1 MVGNSSGLGMLR
13 QLIGQLEEFLELHG
27 SIPPPAL
34 PSNCL
39 IQFLP
44 PSHHN
49 SLRWCN
55 YFNLEDTSLQ
65 DSWCNMIM
73 SAENVKTL
81 GPGKPPPPRKKV
93 RNNNGDKSQV
103 DETMDYRIW
112 KEFPEDLF
120 ESVMA
125 RLPISSFFHL
135 RSVCRK
141 WNSVVHSPSF
151 SLEHALV
158 AQRQQPWFYTSGGA
172 MYDPVSRKWRCRRA
186 TLAAATSATKNP
198 IVLPV
203 ASSGGLVCLL
213 DIGHESFYVRNPLTG
228 SSRELPPARARASVR
243 VWSRVAVGMAQHPQ
257 HGGYKVVWVGCS
269 GEYEVYE
276 SGRGIWA
283 HRGTVP
289 PCVRVPLGL
298 NFGSPA
304 ACVGGALHF
313 LRSEPD
319 GLVIYDVGSG
329 AWGQVAVPLPPCSGD
344 HALAEG
350 GGGRVLL
357 VGLMTKN
364 AATCVCVWELER
376 MTLLWKEVD
385 RMPNVWCLEFYGKS
399 DVRMSCLGNKGLIML
414 SLRCRQVNRL
424 VTYDV
429 STREWRRVP
438 GKRKQWIAC
447 GTSFHPC
454 LTASP

>member
-1 MVGNSSGLGMLR
+1 MVGNSTGLGMLG

-27 SIPPPAL
+27 SVPPPAL

-44 PSHHN
+44 PSHH
-49 SLRWCN
+49 SPLRWCN
-55 YFNLEDTSLQ
+55 YFNLEDSSLQ

-73 SAENVKTL
+73 SGEDVKML

-93 RNNNGDKSQV
+93 RNGEKCGV
-103 DETMDYRIW
+103 AEKMDYRIW

-120 ESVMA
+120 EAVMA
-125 RLPISSFFHL
+125 RLPISSFFQL

-141 WNSVVHSPSF
+141 WNSVVESPSF
-151 SLEHALV
+151 SRECALV
-158 AQRQQPWFYTSGGA
+158 EQRQQPWFYTVTHENVGTGGA
-172 MYDPVSRKWRCRRA
+172 MYDPLSRKWRRRTLEA
-186 TLAAATSATKNP
+186 TATKP

-203 ASSGGLVCLL
+203 ASAGGLVCLL

-228 SSRELPPARARASVR
+228 SFRELPPARTRAVR
-243 VWSRVAVGMAQHPQ
+243 VWSRVAVGMAPHP
-257 HGGYKVVWVGCS
+257 HGGYKVIWVGC
-269 GEYEVYE
+269 GGDYEVYE
-276 SGRGIWA
+276 SGRGSWG
-283 HRGTVP
+283 RGGMVP
-289 PCVRVPLGL
+289 SSVRVPLGL
-298 NFGSPA
+298 NFRSPA

-319 GLVIYDVGSG
+319 GLLTYDVGSG

-357 VGLMTKN
+357 LGLLTKN
-364 AATCVCVWELER
+364 AATCVCVWELQR

-385 RMPNVWCLEFYGKS
+385 RMPNVWCLEFYGKN
-399 DVRMSCLGNKGLIML
+399 DVRMTCLGNKGLIML
-414 SLRCRQVNRL
+414 SLRSRQLNRL
-424 VTYDV
+424 VTYDI
-429 STREWRRVP
+429 STREWLRVP

-447 GTSFHPC
+447 GTAFHPC